1 MIVNSHFDDSI
12 WLWSILIFP
21 PSTVHGYT
29 EMILMNLCR
38 RRFHV
43 NSIFSSPRGS
53 FNFSVSPSPYE
64 NNEDMKT
71 QRDIQRI
78 WTQSRYRWTKNSD
91 KQCHVPSSFRERIE
105 NSWRFNVSWHD
116 SLIWKQESILW
127 IDMLSPTF
135 ARWRDVFPCN
145 HNNDKWITNTIFK
158 LIATKSSNMTNS
170 YWFRRLIRHD
180 REASDKLGIR
190 CHFFVKWFN
199 PKIDSRD
206 RKLRDKLKNTSS
218 NQW

>member
-1 MIVNSHFDDSI
+1 MLFNEISILLEKKDHVQFHVIRVHISFI
-12 WLWSILIFP
+12 WLSALISTIRYDFDQYWFFP

-43 NSIFSSPRGS
+43 NSIFSSSRGS

-71 QRDIQRI
+71 QRDIQRLK
-78 WTQSRYRWTKNSD
+78 TQSRYRWTKNSD

-135 ARWRDVFPCN
+135 ARWRDVNFRV
-145 HNNDKWITNTIFK
+145 ITI
-158 LIATKSSNMTNS
+158 MTN
-170 YWFRRLIRHD
+170 
-180 REASDKLGIR
+180 G
-190 CHFFVKWFN
+190 
-199 PKIDSRD
+199 
-206 RKLRDKLKNTSS
+206 
-218 NQW
+218 